1 MGAWRLWQPRLEEFN
16 LEERPFGVSVPGEV
30 EHVRLSARAL
40 RDSDNCLVLTH
51 CPNASNIDNRT
62 AVLPEVANCVPT
74 LMSFVTKCFSA
85 RSAGVLCR
93 MYSKET
99 RTIACSS
106 GVQQEGPMGPVLLC
120 LALRSGLKRF
130 REEFEGEGVKASA
143 NVDIYISEL

>member
-62 AVLPEVANCVPT
+62 AAVSYTHLTLP
-74 LMSFVTKCFSA
+74 TK
-85 RSAGVLCR
+85 RIV
-93 MYSKET
+93 
-99 RTIACSS
+99 
-106 GVQQEGPMGPVLLC
+106 
-120 LALRSGLKRF
+120 
-130 REEFEGEGVKASA
+130 
-143 NVDIYISEL
+143 